1 MKRCPYCAE
10 EIQDEALKCRHCGEM
25 LNKKKGKWYF
35 SMATFV
41 MALLCVGPFALPL
54 FWVNPRF
61 TVQRK
66 ILVSV
71 IVLIAT
77 YLLSVMLVNSINSL
91 KGFYQALR

>member
-1 MKRCPYCAE
+1 MKKCPYCAE
-10 EIQDEALKCRHCGEM
+10 EIQDEAIKCRHCGEM